1 MKTQGRI
8 LVTGANGFIGR
19 QALAPLLK
27 LGFEVHAASW
37 GPLAQDVPLIHGIQG
52 HSVNLLL
59 PDAARVLMET
69 VHPSHLLH
77 FAWYAEHGK
86 FWDSPLNLPWLSA
99 TLSLLREF
107 ELAGGKRFVGAGT
120 CAEYDWNG
128 ELFSESLT
136 PLRPTTLYG
145 AAKASVY
152 LTGAAFSQTKNLS
165 FAWGRIFNLFGPEEQ
180 PARIVPALIHS
191 HLSGNPLNCSQGT
204 QLRDF
209 LPVSAVADAFAHI
222 CASDILG
229 PVNIGSGKG
238 MTLIELSEKI
248 SIAVGRKTN
257 IRFGAFHDSGP
268 ARLVPEIQRLTREAG
283 WHPPSIDPGLKETVD
298 WWKSRL

>member
-1 MKTQGRI
+1 VKTPDRI

-19 QALAPLLK
+19 RALAPLLK

-37 GPLAQDVPLIHGIQG
+37 GPQAQDVPLINGVQCHA
-52 HSVNLLL
+52 VDLML
-59 PDAARVLMET
+59 PIAARGLMEK
-69 VHPSHLLH
+69 VQPACLLH

-99 TLSLLREF
+99 TLSLLQEF
-107 ELAGGKRFVGAGT
+107 ERAGGKRFVGAGT

-128 ELFSESLT
+128 DLFSESKT
-136 PLRPTTLYG
+136 PLRPATLYG
-145 AAKASVY
+145 AAKASAY
-152 LTGAAFSQTKNLS
+152 LTGSAFSQTKNLS
-165 FAWGRIFNLFGPEEQ
+165 FAWGRIFNLFGPEEP
-180 PARIVPALIHS
+180 PARIVPALIRS

-222 CASDILG
+222 CASDIQG
-229 PVNIGSGKG
+229 PVNIGSGQG
-238 MTLIELSEKI
+238 ITLIELSEKI
-248 SIAVGRKTN
+248 SAAVGRKADV
-257 IRFGAFHDSGP
+257 RFGAFRDSGP
-268 ARLVPEIQRLTREAG
+268 ARLVPEIERLAREAG
-283 WHPPSIDPGLKETVD
+283 WYPPSIDPGLTETID